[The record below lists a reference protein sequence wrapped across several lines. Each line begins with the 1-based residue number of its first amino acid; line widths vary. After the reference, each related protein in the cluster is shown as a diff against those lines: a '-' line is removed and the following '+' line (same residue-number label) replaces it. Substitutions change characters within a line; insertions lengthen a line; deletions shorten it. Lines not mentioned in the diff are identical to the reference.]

1 MSGISS
7 KRADRLGISVQLLH
21 NDKEIDRT
29 DLLSHLEIGRQQGG
43 EAPDDALNRFLIAS
57 TETTTIPRRW
67 FVIHALDVDTI
78 RIDNIHRGR
87 DVCLTQPEC
96 RIPPGGSK
104 SWVLREPAE
113 VLLQPHHRLRIV
125 ADVKQSRRGGIRTG
139 PNDHEVRHDDAWPN
153 PTGATSPS
161 DIPCDGQSSI
171 ALLIRPLDAGR
182 GPLNHLDVVR
192 LLRKAL
198 RVVTEAAGSDD
209 YIDLA
214 LRTATE
220 IVDLDRAVLMV
231 PQQSSVIPSAVAPA
245 HSVFSSLVFDSADL
259 PHGLSKQSDNAS
271 APQSAPGTASGRRV
285 NWVSRGEQLSQP
297 VSQTQKPTINT
308 TVLSRVLE
316 LKTTQIFDLGRE
328 APHQAFCP
336 AHSVVATPIID
347 RHGRIAAVL
356 YGERW
361 VRREGRDH
369 RFTEL
374 EGLLSEALAGAV
386 AVGMARQAA
395 ERSQANLSEF
405 FSPRVASMLAKRPE
419 MLVGRDTDVSVLF
432 CDVRGFSAISEMF
445 SAEQTIEL
453 INDVLSDLSQCV
465 VDEDGV
471 LVDYVGD
478 ELFAMWGAP
487 EAQPDHALRAV
498 AAARQMLVVIDDLRE
513 KWRDQLAVELDI
525 GIGINSGPAR
535 VGNVGSRLKFK
546 YGVLGNA
553 VNVGSRLQGAC
564 KQMGVQCLVSAS
576 TVANLP
582 TQEKLRRLSQI
593 RVAGIRQAVEVY
605 QCVAEATPQWML
617 LKDEYE
623 SALADY
629 EAGLPGEAVH
639 RLGRLVQKY
648 ATDRPSAHLLV
659 EAARALTNPSNTTD
673 TIWDLGTK

>member
-1 MSGISS
+1 
-7 KRADRLGISVQLLH
+7 LGISVQLLH
-21 NDKEIDRT
+21 HDDEINRA
-29 DLLSHLEIGRQQGG
+29 DLVSHLEIGRQQGG
-43 EAPDDALNRFLIAS
+43 ESHDDALNRFLIAS
-57 TETTTIPRRW
+57 TESTTIPRRW

-78 RIDNIHRGR
+78 RIDNIHRAR
-87 DVCLTQPEC
+87 EVCLAQPEC

-104 SWVLREPAE
+104 ALVLTEPAE

-125 ADVKQSRRGGIRTG
+125 AKFKQATAAGGGGRAG
-139 PNDHEVRHDDAWPN
+139 QQGKLVRHDDFAWPN
-153 PTGATSPS
+153 ATEATSPN
-161 DIPCDGQSSI
+161 DGHGDGQSSI
-171 ALLIRPLDAGR
+171 ALMIRPLDAGR
-182 GPLNHLDVVR
+182 GPLDHLDVVR

-198 RVVTEAAGSDD
+198 RVVTEAAGSDE

-231 PQQSSVIPSAVAPA
+231 PQQTSVISPTVAPA
-245 HSVFSSLVFDSADL
+245 HLVFSSLVFESADIPKAL
-259 PHGLSKQSDNAS
+259 AKQSGIFS
-271 APQSAPGTASGRRV
+271 EPQTAPGTSSGRRV
-285 NWVSRGEQLSQP
+285 HWVSRGEQLSQP
-297 VSQTQKPTINT
+297 VSHTQKPTINT
-308 TVLSRVLE
+308 TVLGRVLE

-328 APHQAFCP
+328 APDQAFCP
-336 AHSVVATPIID
+336 AHSVVATPVID

-361 VRREGRDH
+361 MRRPGRDH
-369 RFTEL
+369 RVTEL
-374 EGLLSEALAGAV
+374 EGLLSETLAGAV

-395 ERSQANLSEF
+395 ERSQANLAEF
-405 FSPRVASMLAKRPE
+405 FSPRVAAMLAKRPE

-465 VDEDGV
+465 VDQDGV

-487 EAQPDHALRAV
+487 EAQPDHATRAI
-498 AAARQMLVVIDDLRE
+498 AAARQMLVVIEDLRK

-546 YGVLGNA
+546 YGVLGNT

-576 TVANLP
+576 TVASLP
-582 TQEKLRRLSQI
+582 TQEKLRRLSKI

-605 QCVAEATPQWML
+605 QCVGQATPQWML
-617 LKDEYE
+617 LKEEYE

-639 RLGRLVQKY
+639 RLGRLVQKN
-648 ATDRPSAHLLV
+648 ADDRPSAHLLV
-659 EAARALTNPSNTTD
+659 EAARALTNPSHTTD